1 MEDDGTGVLTFGAAQ
16 TFTTKL
22 LRKTVEPWMIRN
34 GSVESMGSREGS
46 CAGLL
51 YTFVSSLPVQRSL
64 LKIEPPST
72 DVDLRKNQRFS
83 MLEAWCGKGAHQ
95 SGPRGDLISELASS
109 WQVDPAI
116 RKRRNEGTRLPT
128 KKVVSDGIKCSLADP
143 ISIRNLKKYSLAALV
158 PIRNQLRNA
167 A

>member
-1 MEDDGTGVLTFGAAQ
+1 
-16 TFTTKL
+16 
-22 LRKTVEPWMIRN
+22 MISN

-51 YTFVSSLPVQRSL
+51 TTFVSSSPVQRSL

-72 DVDLRKNQRFS
+72 DVDLRRNQRLS

-109 WQVDPAI
+109 WQVDPAF
-116 RKRRNEGTRLPT
+116 RKRRNGGEGGSWEILINE
-128 KKVVSDGIKCSLADP
+128 GIP
-143 ISIRNLKKYSLAALV
+143 WRGAAGEL
-158 PIRNQLRNA
+158 QLEMQLEMQ
-167 A
+167 